1 MSRLVVS
8 GSCVSLSEAGEKTGP
23 IGADIL
29 SKVRETT
36 PGRLD
41 SLLQVPS
48 PDKYRG
54 QLVGSSRD
62 HLTIIES
69 DVDFERFIQI
79 RKGNVPSLKA
89 SLGKRDARQQ
99 VSPFPRVGISKMRQG
114 GTETAPGF
122 FKCCS
127 LECALACQRQ
137 ITDQFPAV
145 AERSRFDQM
154 VRDVSGTIVDGA
166 RIEPLDRV
174 RDSGVQPLLPWDRDA
189 GK

>member
-8 GSCVSLSEAGEKTGP
+8 GSCVSLSEAGEKTRP

-41 SLLQVPS
+41 SLLHAPS

-54 QLVGSSRD
+54 QLVRSSSD
-62 HLTIIES
+62 HLSIIER

-79 RKGNVPSLKA
+79 RKRDVPSLKA

-99 VSPFPRVGISKMRQG
+99 VSPFSRVNISKMRQG
-114 GTETAPGF
+114 RAKTAPGF
-122 FKCCS
+122 LKCCS

-137 ITDQFPAV
+137 ITHQFPAV
-145 AERSRFDQM
+145 TERSRFDQM
-154 VRDVSGTIVDGA
+154 VRDVS
-166 RIEPLDRV
+166 
-174 RDSGVQPLLPWDRDA
+174 
-189 GK
+189 